1 MFLCVFCVVAVFFFS
16 FLKWLF
22 ATILFIQKTGV
33 FDDIFNVWF
42 KEHFSCGKETR
53 ERSMI
58 ELVCQLIEGKI
69 SARIRSALLLKWKMP
84 NKMVAN
90 QGIHLYWLVFCCC
103 LCFFFV
109 SVLTHLNLD
118 VFMCFFFL
126 LNQGFN
132 VFTFW
137 HFTIF
142 FLQNSMIHRTPM
154 RRAHARSMIS
164 VWIRSELDRDFFIY
178 LFLFF
183 FSTCFFSVEFIWK
196 NILFNDVVTNKNW
209 DKWQLFL
216 WKLSLFFL
224 FFFEI
229 FNLWIV
235 VWPRN

>member
-1 MFLCVFCVVAVFFFS
+1 MALVDPSMFIFCFCFLFFSMFFKKDSSSLYYFHLFLFSSEQCFCVYFVLLPCFFSS

-103 LCFFFV
+103 LCFFFCFSFNSSESWRFHV
-109 SVLTHLNLD
+109 
-118 VFMCFFFL
+118 FFFFIESRFQCFHFL
-126 LNQGFN
+126 
-132 VFTFW
+132 TFY
-137 HFTIF
+137 
-142 FLQNSMIHRTPM
+142 N
-154 RRAHARSMIS
+154 
-164 VWIRSELDRDFFIY
+164 
-178 LFLFF
+178 F
-183 FSTCFFSVEFIWK
+183 FSPKFDDPSNADASGPCTIDDQRLDSIR
-196 NILFNDVVTNKNW
+196 IG
-209 DKWQLFL
+209 
-216 WKLSLFFL
+216 
-224 FFFEI
+224 
-229 FNLWIV
+229 
-235 VWPRN
+235 

>member
-103 LCFFFV
+103 LCFFFCFSFNSSESWRFHV
-109 SVLTHLNLD
+109 
-118 VFMCFFFL
+118 FFFFIESRFQCFHFL
-126 LNQGFN
+126 
-132 VFTFW
+132 TFY
-137 HFTIF
+137 
-142 FLQNSMIHRTPM
+142 N
-154 RRAHARSMIS
+154 
-164 VWIRSELDRDFFIY
+164 
-178 LFLFF
+178 F
-183 FSTCFFSVEFIWK
+183 FSPKFDDPSNADASGPCTIDDQRLDSIR
-196 NILFNDVVTNKNW
+196 IG
-209 DKWQLFL
+209 
-216 WKLSLFFL
+216 
-224 FFFEI
+224 
-229 FNLWIV
+229 
-235 VWPRN
+235 